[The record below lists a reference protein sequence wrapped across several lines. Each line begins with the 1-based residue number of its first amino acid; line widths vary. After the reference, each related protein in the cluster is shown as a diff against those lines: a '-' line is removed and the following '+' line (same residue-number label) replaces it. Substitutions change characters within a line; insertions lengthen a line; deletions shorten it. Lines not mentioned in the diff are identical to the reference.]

1 MASIT
6 AQNVTLDLPIAAS
19 NKLQASDED
28 RYFVD
33 HDRAL
38 LRVLDNVSFRAL
50 AGDRVGIIGRNGS
63 GKSTLLRVIAG
74 IFKPNAGKVSIVG
87 KPDCL
92 FTVSMGM
99 QPELSGR
106 DNIFLR
112 GIITGKTHQ
121 QVAAKV
127 DEIVAFAELETF
139 IDFPLRTYS
148 SGMSTRLA
156 FSISTAFSPD
166 ILLLDEWIGAG
177 DSQFQIK
184 AAARMQDLVSDARI
198 TVLASH
204 NKSLITR
211 VCNRVIW
218 LHQGKLKAFGPTSDV
233 LDAHDKFYSVS

>member
-1 MASIT
+1 MASII
-6 AQNVTLDLPIAAS
+6 ARNVTLTLPVAAS
-19 NKLQASDED
+19 QKLQTSDEE

-33 HDRAL
+33 QGQAL
-38 LRVLDNVSFRAL
+38 LRVLDKVSFEAV
-50 AGDRVGIIGRNGS
+50 AGDRIGIIGRNGS

-74 IFKPNAGKVSIVG
+74 IYRPNTGQVSIVG

-92 FTVSMGM
+92 FTINMGM

-106 DNIFLR
+106 ENIFLR
-112 GIITGKTHQ
+112 GIITGKKRKD
-121 QVAAKV
+121 VAAKV
-127 DEIVAFAELETF
+127 DEIVAFAELENF
-139 IDFPLRTYS
+139 IDLPLRTYS

-177 DSQFQIK
+177 DSQFQK
-184 AAARMQDLVSDARI
+184 KTAARMQDLVSDARI

-204 NKSLITR
+204 NRSLVTR

-218 LHQGKLKAFGPTSDV
+218 LHLGKLKAFGPTAEV
-233 LDAHDKFYSVS
+233 YGAHDKFYAAS